1 MATLLNPS
9 SLLLPPKAKPLLPTR
24 LQLGLNSLTRR
35 LPSTPAPLPRIVKAA
50 ALDSDYSP
58 KRSSSNE
65 PRETIMLPGCDYN
78 HWLIVMEFP
87 KDPAPT
93 REQMIETY
101 LNTLA
106 TVLGSMEEAKKN
118 MYAFSTTTYTGFQC
132 TVSEETSEKFKGLP
146 GVLWVLPDSYIDV
159 KNKDYG
165 GDKYINGEIIP
176 CKYPTYQPKP
186 RKDSKYTKAISKSI
200 GIIILTRVDR
210 CFAARTSGTLRKLIL
225 LFGMLSESLF
235 WGKAIVPLSVLS
247 LAWNLGDSATTIVS
261 GFEKR
266 TKRSTCLPGMRPTLS
281 AAINSVGFGGVE
293 NVRVGYR
300 KRIVGGFIVF
310 FS

>member
-1 MATLLNPS
+1 MATLNL
-9 SLLLPPKAKPLLPTR
+9 SLLSVAATTPRIRFEPASFSFLPLSSALRIPTTVSR
-24 LQLGLNSLTRR
+24 WSRTHSK
-35 LPSTPAPLPRIVKAA
+35 STPSRTPVRAA
-50 ALDSDYSP
+50 VDGDYSG
-58 KRSSSNE
+58 KRSGSNE

-176 CKYPTYQPKP
+176 CKYPTYQPKQSN
-186 RKDSKYTKAISKSI
+186 RRSKYESKKYVRQRDGPASDQRRPRQE
-200 GIIILTRVDR
+200 T
-210 CFAARTSGTLRKLIL
+210 TS
-225 LFGMLSESLF
+225 S
-235 WGKAIVPLSVLS
+235 
-247 LAWNLGDSATTIVS
+247 
-261 GFEKR
+261 
-266 TKRSTCLPGMRPTLS
+266 
-281 AAINSVGFGGVE
+281 
-293 NVRVGYR
+293 
-300 KRIVGGFIVF
+300 
-310 FS
+310 